1 LTCVFPFLLQL
12 VNTRRRMEQL
22 LDHQPT
28 NPDEEYYET
37 GEQLAAPLLAI
48 YESLHESS
56 AGIIADGRLADTIRR
71 CHTFGMNLMKLDLRQ
86 VCFRVLGF

>member
-1 LTCVFPFLLQL
+1 
-12 VNTRRRMEQL
+12 MEQF
-22 LDHQPT
+22 LDHQP
-28 NPDEEYYET
+28 PSSDEEYYET

-48 YESLHESS
+48 YESLHQTG

-86 VCFRVLGF
+86 VRKRGEEGLDKIGKQSG